1 MLQQETRM
9 MDGHYEF
16 VTVSDE
22 ATIAFRRYGTPGKP
36 RLLLIHSLALDGSIW
51 TDVVNGLKARAEIIC
66 IDCRGHGWSSRA
78 PLSHAIERYADD
90 IAEVLDKVGWDKVIV
105 AGCSMGGCIAQAFAA
120 RHPKR
125 VSAMTLIDTTA
136 WYGEKAPQEW
146 RERAQKARAQ
156 GLASMAAFQATRWFG
171 DRFRAENPRKIQEMM
186 EIFVRNDVDAYEATC
201 TMLGNADLRSA
212 LSGFHFPVSVI
223 VGEEDY
229 ATPVESARQL
239 AKAIPGASLTILPG
253 ARHLTPIECSDVIA
267 DAIAKMIEA
276 AAH

>member
-186 EIFVRNDVDAYEATC
+186 EIFVRNDLDAYEATC
-201 TMLGNADLRSA
+201 IMLGDADLRSA
-212 LSGFHFPVSVI
+212 LSSFHFPVSVI
-223 VGEEDY
+223 VGEEDTI
-229 ATPVESARQL
+229 TPPPSSA
-239 AKAIPGASLTILPG
+239 S
-253 ARHLTPIECSDVIA
+253 
-267 DAIAKMIEA
+267 MA
-276 AAH
+276 AAIRHAELVHVPRAGHLSSIEQPQAFNAALANFLARLRS